1 MLGPLERE
9 LQAVVSRLIRV
20 LRIMLGSYSAELLSL
35 TTETS
40 LQSLFSL
47 LTALYTMEV
56 QVVERLG

>member
-40 LQSLFSL
+40 LQSLFFL

>member
-9 LQAVVSRLIRV
+9 LQAVVSRLIWV
-20 LRIMLGSYSAELLSL
+20 LRIMLGSYSAELFSL

-56 QVVERLG
+56 QVVERLD